1 MKFKTIYMKTLYK
14 NYNQLIFILVLQC
27 LPFFMNA
34 QVAVTFQKN
43 YSGAYAMD
51 GLDVIPAKDGG
62 YIITGKIT
70 NDIINDMDIYIIGT
84 NSTGDIQWTKTYGG
98 NKPEYSFGILQAT
111 DSSGYFIIGYSQ
123 SFGGGDYD
131 TWLLKI
137 NNNGDTLWTKTYGT
151 WGNDQG
157 QEIIPTSDGNYMITG
172 GSNSPPNNS
181 YQAYLIKIDPNGAI
195 LWEKYYGG
203 PNYEIGNSV
212 KQTPDGG
219 YIMLGITYSYGVN
232 GDAYLVKTNST
243 GDTLWTKRFGG
254 NQLDEGIFI
263 VVNTDSSYTFC
274 VRDSSTA
281 GKNIDVQIIKA
292 DPNGTIIWDKHYGGT
307 EKDTDKM
314 IQKTSDGG
322 YIVSAITRSF
332 GLSLPDMWILKL
344 DSGGDT
350 LWTRRFGGSDNEHC
364 YSTRQTSDG
373 GYIAVG
379 KCESFSQEDGIM
391 FLKLNS
397 TGKLGSEVGIDE
409 IYSDNTLSIY
419 PNPASRIFNI
429 DFKESSTAST
439 LIITNAIGQVVLT
452 EILDAADQT
461 GNKIIDLRDNEP
473 GVYVLSIQSTK
484 KIITKKIILH

>member
-1 MKFKTIYMKTLYK
+1 MKTLNK
-14 NYNQLIFILVLQC
+14 THFQLFFILLMQC
-27 LPFFMNA
+27 LPIFIHA
-34 QVAVTFQKN
+34 QVSVTFQKN

-51 GLDVIPAKDGG
+51 GLDVIPAKDSGF
-62 YIITGKIT
+62 IITGKIT
-70 NDIINDMDIYIIGT
+70 NDIINDMDIYIIKT

-98 NKPEYSFGILQAT
+98 NMPEYSFGILQAT

-137 NNNGDTLWTKTYGT
+137 DNFGDTLWTKTYGT

-157 QEIIPTSDGNYMITG
+157 QEIIPTSDGNYVITG

-181 YQAYLIKIDPNGAI
+181 YQAYLIKIDPDGDIIWN
-195 LWEKYYGG
+195 KYYGG

-232 GDAYLVKTNST
+232 GDAFLVKTNST
-243 GDTLWTKRFGG
+243 GDTLWTKKYGG
-254 NQLDEGIFI
+254 NYLDEGIFI
-263 VVNTDSSYTFC
+263 VVNSDSSYTFC

-281 GKNIDVQIIKA
+281 GKNIDVRIIKT
-292 DPNGTIIWDKHYGGT
+292 DINGTIIWDKHYGGT

-344 DSGGDT
+344 DSEGDT
-350 LWTRRFGGSDNEHC
+350 LWTRRFGGNDNEHC

-397 TGKLGSEVGIDE
+397 FGRLGTEVGINE

-429 DFKESSTAST
+429 DFKEGSPPST
-439 LIITNAIGQVVLT
+439 LNICNAKGQV
-452 EILDAADQT
+452 IFSQALDASNPDK
-461 GNKIIDLRDNEP
+461 NKIIDLKDSAP
-473 GVYVLSIQSTK
+473 GIYILTIKSAEKT
-484 KIITKKIILH
+484 ITKKIILH